1 MQRRATDA
9 LLHFVLIWYSWMML
23 TESHPRRSLIM
34 SCPTYDCTARQ
45 FLDLEA
51 EVDEEEEEE
60 DEMTE
65 CTFLLNLRLS
75 TFNRI

>member
-1 MQRRATDA
+1 
-9 LLHFVLIWYSWMML
+9 
-23 TESHPRRSLIM
+23 M
-34 SCPTYDCTARQ
+34 SCPTYDRTARQ

-51 EVDEEEEEE
+51 EVDEEGDEEEE

-65 CTFLLNLRLS
+65 CMFLLNLRLS

>member
-1 MQRRATDA
+1 
-9 LLHFVLIWYSWMML
+9 
-23 TESHPRRSLIM
+23 
-34 SCPTYDCTARQ
+34 
-45 FLDLEA
+45 
-51 EVDEEEEEE
+51 VDEEGDDEEEDKDKE